1 LRSFANI
8 VADREL
14 VMLGL
19 ATPLLLFP
27 GTWSVLGVALIAL
40 TWAFLPCW
48 ARWHIPLHVP
58 IELRTIAISA
68 RC

>member
-14 VMLGL
+14 VLLGL

-27 GTWSVLGVALIAL
+27 GIWTALGVALIAVSG
-40 TWAFLPCW
+40 AFLRCW
-48 ARWHIPLHVP
+48 AGWHILLHVP
-58 IELRTIAISA
+58 SELRIIAISV

>member
-1 LRSFANI
+1 MRSFANI

-19 ATPLLLFP
+19 ATPPLLFP
-27 GTWSVLGVALIAL
+27 GIWSVLGVVLIAL

-58 IELRTIAISA
+58 TALHAIVISA

>member
-27 GTWSVLGVALIAL
+27 GIRSVLGVVLIAL
-40 TWAFLPCW
+40 TCAFLPCR
-48 ARWHIPLHVP
+48 AGWHILLHVP
-58 IELRTIAISA
+58 SELRIIAISV

>member
-1 LRSFANI
+1 MRSFANI

-19 ATPLLLFP
+19 ATLLLFP
-27 GTWSVLGVALIAL
+27 LIGSVLGVVLIAL

-48 ARWHIPLHVP
+48 PGWHILLHVP
-58 IELRTIAISA
+58 TALHAIVISV